1 MRQAWVAVIALATAL
16 SLLVGSDDSP
26 AAAGETAPG
35 QVVVAET
42 VASQTSTGAT
52 DSGDSDLAA
61 AAPEPILLPPVTAP
75 ADFGLLAS
83 KAGVRVK
90 THVVSEEY
98 GNARALDVYTPRQ
111 LRGRTGQARPTIVL
125 VHGGGWVKGD
135 RTDLE
140 KQAVQLTQLGYVVV
154 SVNYRLAQHG
164 TAAEQREDVQAAI
177 AYVRKNA
184 SRLNVDPKR
193 MVLIGS
199 SAGGQIAASVA
210 TAGTGPNRFRGL
222 VTLSGLLDPFY
233 MVGTN
238 PDYSGGVVPNLL
250 LRCLP
255 IECPDEYRAAA
266 AVNQLDRTDPPSLL
280 FHSAK
285 EQSWGPEQAQAF
297 QRAAHAV
304 GVDSRLVVLPGRK
317 HGIALWNQIFPVL
330 RDWLA
335 ERV

>member
-1 MRQAWVAVIALATAL
+1 MAVIALATAL

-42 VASQTSTGAT
+42 VASQTSTGPT
-52 DSGDSDLAA
+52 DSTDSTDSDLD
-61 AAPEPILLPPVTAP
+61 AAPEPLPLPPVTTP
-75 ADFGLLAS
+75 PDFGLIAS
-83 KAGVRVK
+83 RAGVRVK

-98 GNARALDVYTPRQ
+98 GNARTLDVYTPRA
-111 LRGRTGQARPTIVL
+111 LRGRTGQATPTIVL

-140 KQAVQLTQLGYVVV
+140 KQAVQLTQLGYVAV

-164 TAAEQREDVQAAI
+164 TADQQRADVEAAI

-193 MVLIGS
+193 MVLVGS

-233 MVGTN
+233 MVGAN
-238 PDYSGGVVPNLL
+238 PAYSSGVVPNLL

-255 IECPDEYRAAA
+255 TECPDEYRAASA
-266 AVNQLDRTDPPSLL
+266 LNQLDRTDPPSLL

-285 EQSWGPEQAQAF
+285 EKSWGPEQAEAF
-297 QRAAHAV
+297 QRAAHRV
-304 GVDSRLVVLPGRK
+304 GVDSHLVVLPGRK
-317 HGIALWNQIFPVL
+317 HGIALWNQVFPLL

-335 ERV
+335 QRL